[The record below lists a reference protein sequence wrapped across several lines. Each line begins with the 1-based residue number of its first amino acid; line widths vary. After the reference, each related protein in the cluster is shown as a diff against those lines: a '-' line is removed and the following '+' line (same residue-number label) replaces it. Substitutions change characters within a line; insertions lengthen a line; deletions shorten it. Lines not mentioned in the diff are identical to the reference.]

1 MEDPISGRLRWD
13 TAKAAIPG
21 WLLFLDG
28 RPGDAPTMLS
38 VYETNTPHNASRSEL
53 ADLIA
58 DMLQRETG
66 QRPRQVQVTQVEE
79 GPVYYFVATDE
90 DPV

>member
-1 MEDPISGRLRWD
+1 MEHQRSGRFHWD
-13 TAKAAIPG
+13 TTHAATPG
-21 WLLFLDG
+21 WLRFLDG

-38 VYETNTPHNASRSEL
+38 VYDTNTPQQASHRAL
-53 ADLIA
+53 AGLIA

-66 QRPRQVQVTQVEE
+66 QRPRQVQFTQVEE